1 MLHLPALTMT
11 GYIRAFLESCGKLGL
26 AVRGLYGENTEA
38 YGNMYQ
44 LSNQVTLGKS
54 EKDIVDSIK
63 SIGYQIIEQER
74 LLRQELLKKNARKFE
89 DRIMRSYGIL
99 KFSRILTSEEA
110 LKRLSDIR
118 LGINLGIIKD
128 MTEMDVN
135 EMILNIQPGNLQQY
149 AGKLLNPDNRDSV
162 RAEYVRNKMGEK

>member
-1 MLHLPALTMT
+1 
-11 GYIRAFLESCGKLGL
+11 
-26 AVRGLYGENTEA
+26 
-38 YGNMYQ
+38 
-44 LSNQVTLGKS
+44 
-54 EKDIVDSIK
+54 
-63 SIGYQIIEQER
+63 
-74 LLRQELLKKNARKFE
+74 
-89 DRIMRSYGIL
+89 MRSYGIL